1 MAPPDDK
8 SNNQKRDKKG
18 KGTKVGG
25 VVAWIIRYS
34 GPIGVICLIGI
45 YVALFGIAS
54 QRYENRIDIIENR
67 ANSVFD
73 QLAVPSAQKKALSR
87 IARVQNMSCPNKPRL
102 LNPYSVFL
110 SLFGSDSNYKEM
122 VNQLKETVEDLKD
135 SLDSVNLQ
143 GAYLVKAN
151 LFEANLKGANLEG
164 ANLQGA
170 YLRRA
175 DLGGA
180 SLGGANL
187 QGAYLRRADL
197 GGADFMGADLE
208 GADFFEAD
216 LRGADFMG
224 ASLGGANLR
233 GAKTLSVSQICEA
246 TSLYETKLDP
256 EFEKKIKEKCPNLLE
271 PLK

>member
-1 MAPPDDK
+1 MAPADDK
-8 SNNQKRDKKG
+8 SNNQKRNKKG
-18 KGTKVGG
+18 RGAKDGG
-25 VVAWIIRYS
+25 VVAWIFRYS
-34 GPIGVICLIGI
+34 GLTGVICLIGI

-67 ANSVFD
+67 ANSILD
-73 QLAVPSAQKKALSR
+73 QLDVPSAQKKALSR
-87 IARVQNMSCPNKPRL
+87 IARVQNMSRPNKPRL

-164 ANLQGA
+164 ANLQEA

-180 SLGGANL
+180 ILWGAN
-187 QGAYLRRADL
+187 
-197 GGADFMGADLE
+197 LE

-256 EFEKKIKEKCPNLLE
+256 EFEKKIKEKCPSLFE
-271 PLK
+271 PQE